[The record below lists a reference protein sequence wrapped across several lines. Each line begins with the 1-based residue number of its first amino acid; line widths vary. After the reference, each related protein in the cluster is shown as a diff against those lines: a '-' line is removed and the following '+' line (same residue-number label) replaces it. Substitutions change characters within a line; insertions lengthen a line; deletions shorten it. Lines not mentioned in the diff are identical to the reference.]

1 MGRAL
6 GRWVPRYP
14 RAGGSQL
21 VSHVFEVWVSDGGMG
36 SLTCL
41 IYSFV
46 QKQCQTLFF
55 WAPKSLQM
63 VTAAMKLKDAYSLEG
78 KL

>member
-41 IYSFV
+41 IYSFLAETSHCRQRSV
-46 QKQCQTLFF
+46 WSKLWFFQC
-55 WAPKSLQM
+55 SCM
-63 VTAAMKLKDAYSLEG
+63 DVRVGS
-78 KL
+78 